1 MQFKTIDSSK
11 ITWYEMDGDEGCN
24 VRTFCADGD
33 GILQVIEYAHGRF
46 ELVDQMDVVKVWT
59 DTPLAEVLE
68 NAQSYLA
75 ATYHQIFE
83 DAMHWND
90 EPTTEDL
97 REQMNHAHGYGHLNE
112 GDHNA

>member
-1 MQFKTIDSSK
+1 
-11 ITWYEMDGDEGCN
+11 
-24 VRTFCADGD
+24 
-33 GILQVIEYAHGRF
+33 
-46 ELVDQMDVVKVWT
+46 
-59 DTPLAEVLE
+59 LAEVLE